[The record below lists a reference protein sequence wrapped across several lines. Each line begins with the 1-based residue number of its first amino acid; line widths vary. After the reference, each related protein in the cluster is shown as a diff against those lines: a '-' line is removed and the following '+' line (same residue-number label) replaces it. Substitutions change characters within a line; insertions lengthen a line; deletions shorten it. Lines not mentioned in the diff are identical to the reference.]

1 MFENTKLR
9 EESNQIQ
16 NKINLIDSEIDE
28 MRHKL
33 VQANEEANN
42 LERDNKMVTCEINN
56 SIDKL
61 TQAHHNDVY
70 IKEKELEYLKS
81 SNFDQKNDRNTMRDR
96 MDLEIK
102 LMLESIKVVK
112 HEHVLASDYNVKLMS
127 ERAEAQELSDKNKYK
142 NETVVA
148 NLRK

>member
-9 EESNQIQ
+9 EESNHIQ
-16 NKINLIDSEIDE
+16 NKMNSIDSEIDE

-61 TQAHHNDVY
+61 TQAHHNDV
-70 IKEKELEYLKS
+70 
-81 SNFDQKNDRNTMRDR
+81 
-96 MDLEIK
+96 
-102 LMLESIKVVK
+102 
-112 HEHVLASDYNVKLMS
+112 
-127 ERAEAQELSDKNKYK
+127 
-142 NETVVA
+142 
-148 NLRK
+148 